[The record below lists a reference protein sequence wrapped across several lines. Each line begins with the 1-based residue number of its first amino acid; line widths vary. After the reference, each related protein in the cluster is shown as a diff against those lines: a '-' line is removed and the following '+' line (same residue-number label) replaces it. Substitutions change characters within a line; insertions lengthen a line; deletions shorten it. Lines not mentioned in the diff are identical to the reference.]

1 MKQADNE
8 RLILGAGIV
17 VLAIS
22 LAVPAFQKIAEM
34 HGVRDVAARMAEV
47 PRRLVASGTPGKTLS
62 LQVKGLVDG
71 LSPDVALADA
81 KIRAGDVAEAKATPV
96 SPKKDKRPVDS
107 NQKNG
112 DIRVVVDWS
121 ATGNAKLRVATDDE
135 RPEWSY
141 PVN

>member
-22 LAVPAFQKIAEM
+22 LAVPAFQKLAEIR
-34 HGVRDVAARMAEV
+34 GVRDVAARVAEV

-62 LQVKGLVDG
+62 LQVKHLVDG
-71 LSPDVALADA
+71 FAPDVALADA
-81 KIRAGDVAEAKATPV
+81 KMREADTAEAKATPV
-96 SPKKDKRPVDS
+96 TPKQDKRS
-107 NQKNG
+107 EHSTEKNN
-112 DIRVVVDWS
+112 DIKVVVDWS
-121 ATGNAKLRVATDDE
+121 ASGNAKLRVATDDE
-135 RPEWSY
+135 RPQWSY